1 MLYFL
6 YQIFSINLFQY
17 ITVRAGTA
25 FFLSFVLTIY
35 LMPRFIKWAKA
46 RNANQP
52 IYDLAP
58 KTHQKKSKTPTMG
71 GIVFLVASLI
81 AIVICARMNNLFV
94 LAGLACIILFGLIGM
109 EDDLAK
115 IVGKKN
121 TAGLTPRMKMLL
133 QILASGIV
141 ALILYTG
148 IDLATDFYIP
158 FYKYPLFDM
167 NILAIGFW
175 ILVMVSAS
183 NAVNL
188 TDGLDGLATVPSIL
202 SILSLGIFV
211 YVGGNAFLSSY
222 LLLPKVGGSGEV
234 VIVAT
239 ALIGS
244 LVGFLWFNCY
254 PAEIFMGDSGSLSI
268 GAFIGYMAIISKNEI
283 LLILIGF
290 VFVLET
296 VSVILQVGSFK
307 TRKKRIFL
315 MAPIHHHFEVK
326 GWPENKIIVRFWI
339 IALLSNLL
347 ALTALKIR

>member
-1 MLYFL
+1 
-6 YQIFSINLFQY
+6 
-17 ITVRAGTA
+17 
-25 FFLSFVLTIY
+25 
-35 LMPRFIKWAKA
+35 MPRFIKWAK
-46 RNANQP
+46 RKNANQP

-58 KTHQKKSKTPTMG
+58 KSHQQKSKTPTMG
-71 GIVFLVASLI
+71 GLVFLVAAII
-81 AIVICARMNNLFV
+81 AILICARMNNLFV
-94 LAGLACIILFGLIGM
+94 LAGLACIVLFGLIGM
-109 EDDLAK
+109 KDDLSK
-115 IVGKKN
+115 ILKKKN
-121 TAGLTPRMKMLL
+121 TAGLSPKAKMGLM
-133 QILASGIV
+133 ILASLIV
-141 ALILYTG
+141 SVILYSG
-148 IDLATDFYIP
+148 IDLATEFYVP

-167 NILAIGFW
+167 QLFAIAFW
-175 ILVMVSAS
+175 MLVMISAS

-202 SILSLGIFV
+202 SIFSLGVFV
-211 YVGGNAFLSSY
+211 YVGGNAFLSNY

-239 ALIGS
+239 AIMGS

-283 LLILIGF
+283 LLFLVGF

-339 IALLSNLL
+339 IALLTNLL

>member
-1 MLYFL
+1 M
-6 YQIFSINLFQY
+6 SINLFQY
-17 ITVRAGTA
+17 ITVRAGIA
-25 FFLSFVLTIY
+25 FFLAFILTIY
-35 LMPRFIKWAKA
+35 LMPKFIKWAKS

-52 IYDLAP
+52 IYSLAP
-58 KTHQKKSKTPTMG
+58 QTHQQKSKTPTMG
-71 GIVFLVASLI
+71 GIVFLCAATLSIL
-81 AIVICARMNNLFV
+81 ICARMNNLFV
-94 LAGLACIILFGLIGM
+94 LSALACILLFGLIGM
-109 EDDLAK
+109 KDDLAK
-115 IVGKKN
+115 ILGKSN
-121 TAGLTPRMKMLL
+121 TAGLTPRAILGFH
-133 QILASGIV
+133 ILAYSFVSLFFFIAV
-141 ALILYTG
+141 DVDT
-148 IDLATDFYIP
+148 TFFVP
-158 FYKYPLFDM
+158 FYKFPLFDM
-167 NILAIGFW
+167 QLLALGFW
-175 ILVMVSAS
+175 VLVMISAS

-188 TDGLDGLATVPSIL
+188 TDGLDGLATVPAIL
-202 SILSLGIFV
+202 SILSLAVFV
-211 YVGGNAFLSSY
+211 YVGGNAFLSGY

-239 ALIGS
+239 AVMGS

-283 LLILIGF
+283 LLLLIGF

-339 IALLSNLL
+339 IALMSNLL

>member
-1 MLYFL
+1 MLYAL
-6 YQIFSINLFQY
+6 YKLTSINLFQY
-17 ITVRAGTA
+17 ITVRAGIA
-25 FFLSFVLTIY
+25 FFLAFFLTIY
-35 LMPRFIKWAKA
+35 LMPKFIKWAKS

-52 IYDLAP
+52 IYSLAP
-58 KTHQKKSKTPTMG
+58 ESHQKKSKTPTMG
-71 GIVFLVASLI
+71 GIVFLCAATLSVF
-81 AIVICARMNNLFV
+81 VCARMNNLFV
-94 LAGLACIILFGLIGM
+94 LLGLACIILFGLIGM
-109 EDDLAK
+109 KDDLAK
-115 IVGKKN
+115 ILGKSN
-121 TAGLTPRMKMLL
+121 TAGLTPRAKMVL
-133 QILASGIV
+133 QILASAII
-141 ALILYTG
+141 AFILYITV
-148 IDLATDFYIP
+148 DLDTTFFVP
-158 FYKYPLFDM
+158 FYKFPLFDM
-167 NILAIGFW
+167 QLLALGFW
-175 ILVMVSAS
+175 VLVIVSAS

-188 TDGLDGLATVPSIL
+188 TDGLDGLATVPAIL
-202 SILSLGIFV
+202 SILSLAVFV

-239 ALIGS
+239 AVMGS

-254 PAEIFMGDSGSLSI
+254 PAQIFMGDSGSLSI

-283 LLILIGF
+283 LLLVIGF

-339 IALLSNLL
+339 IALMSNLL

>member
-1 MLYFL
+1 MLYAL
-6 YQIFSINLFQY
+6 YKLISINLFQY
-17 ITVRAGTA
+17 ITVRAGIA
-25 FFLSFVLTIY
+25 FFLAFILTIY
-35 LMPRFIKWAKA
+35 WMPKFIKWAKS

-52 IYDLAP
+52 IYSLAP
-58 KTHQKKSKTPTMG
+58 ESHQKKSKTPTMG
-71 GIVFLVASLI
+71 GIVFLCAATVSVL
-81 AIVICARMNNLFV
+81 VCARMNNLFV
-94 LAGLACIILFGLIGM
+94 ILGLACIVLFGLIGM
-109 EDDLAK
+109 KDDLAK
-115 IVGKKN
+115 ILGKSN
-121 TAGLTPRMKMLL
+121 TAGLTPRAKMNF
-133 QILASGIV
+133 QILASFMI
-141 ALILYTG
+141 ALVLY
-148 IDLATDFYIP
+148 ISVDLDSTFYVP
-158 FYKYPLFDM
+158 FYKFPLFDM
-167 NILAIGFW
+167 HLLALGFW

-188 TDGLDGLATVPSIL
+188 TDGLDGLATVPAIL
-202 SILSLGIFV
+202 SILSLAVFV

-239 ALIGS
+239 AVMGS

-254 PAEIFMGDSGSLSI
+254 PAQIFMGDSGSLSI

-283 LLILIGF
+283 LLLVIGF

-339 IALLSNLL
+339 IALMSNLL